1 MKMNG
6 VLRLVLALTII
17 LDGGLPAQNG
27 TCMHLTEIHL
37 ISLHTHH
44 DTPSYTFIQY
54 VSLRS

>member
-17 LDGGLPAQNG
+17 LDGALPAQNG
-27 TCMHLTEIHL
+27 ACMHLTEIHL
-37 ISLHTHH
+37 ISLHTDH
-44 DTPSYTFIQY
+44 DTPLYTFIQY